1 MRKYILE
8 HDPTMKEITPE
19 EHEDDRNVVYT
30 HRLVWLKETRQ
41 RNTLAPKY
49 HGPYEVLDV
58 EYPVLIIN
66 RDGEIARVNV
76 DRTKPAY
83 RMREFEENEL
93 DPRQEEDLRLIT
105 YWQRAEDAYRMPV
118 VEELHRGH

>member
-1 MRKYILE
+1 M
-8 HDPTMKEITPE
+8 
-19 EHEDDRNVVYT
+19 
-30 HRLVWLKETRQ
+30 WLKETRQ
-41 RNTLAPKY
+41 RNALAPKY

-58 EYPVLIIN
+58 EYPLHIIN

-83 RMREFEENEL
+83 RMREFEENEF
-93 DPRQEEDLRLIT
+93 DPHQEEDLQLMT

-118 VEELHRGH
+118 V